1 MLGVLPYTP
10 EEVAVPAD
18 AAGDASSVLVCSSAT
33 APFCSSDVAFGA
45 HGIEIGRPPRPDR
58 VAEAVGITS
67 KRASVQWQP
76 GRTRIGRAR
85 SRRPGRPTTLTAG
98 RTDPIHVYR
107 NSSTGP
113 FWTRE
118 AAQALPGRLYCISY
132 CRYNRGGLSEDDRAA
147 NSRPT
152 MVVPAFRP
160 C

>member
-1 MLGVLPYTP
+1 MVDFGVVVYAAA
-10 EEVAVPAD
+10 VAVGGPAIARRPPLHTRGGRRARRCRRRRFLRFGLLV
-18 AAGDASSVLVCSSAT
+18 AAAL
-33 APFCSSDVAFGA
+33 FCSSDVAFGA

-58 VAEAVGITS
+58 VAGAVGITS

-85 SRRPGRPTTLTAG
+85 SRRPGRPATLTAG

-118 AAQALPGRLYCISY
+118 AAQALPGR
-132 CRYNRGGLSEDDRAA
+132 
-147 NSRPT
+147 
-152 MVVPAFRP
+152 
-160 C
+160 